1 MVHYPFF
8 ISVKFIINSCVY
20 MNVLSSPSGELV
32 LKCLLAYHWIQR
44 GEASERTEV
53 VKKSTFMEEVG
64 LPGWGRGSST
74 TFVASAVKCSALE
87 LHSRQYSRPEEQQE
101 QKHRGREGWVCAWS
115 SKEPAR
121 RRGPGGDQA
130 GRAGKG
136 WVLGANAS
144 EAEKLALLSRQ
155 ERAPS
160 DSLQGEW
167 WDVSSDLG
175 GRIGPWCSG

>member
-1 MVHYPFF
+1 MHYPFF

-64 LPGWGRGSST
+64 LLGWGQGSST
-74 TFVASAVKCSALE
+74 IFASAVKCSAPE
-87 LHSRQYSRPEEQQE
+87 LHSRQYSRLEEQQE
-101 QKHRGREGWVCAWS
+101 HKHRGREGWVCAGS

-121 RRGPGGDQA
+121 RRGPWGDLA
-130 GRAGKG
+130 GRAGR
-136 WVLGANAS
+136 
-144 EAEKLALLSRQ
+144 AESWEPMQVRQ
-155 ERAPS
+155 RS
-160 DSLQGEW
+160 WL
-167 WDVSSDLG
+167 
-175 GRIGPWCSG
+175 